1 MTPTHAHDGTAPGTL
16 AERATWIFDLDNTL
30 YPPACNLFA
39 QIDVRMG
46 AFIGQLLGIDAV
58 AARRV
63 QKGYF
68 MSHGTTLRGL
78 MDHHGV
84 QPEDFLSYVHDIDV
98 SPVPANPRLER
109 ALARLDGRKLVFTN
123 GSVDHA
129 ERVLD
134 RLGVADLIDD
144 VFDIAA
150 ADYLPKPHDE
160 TYRRFVAHYGID
172 AGAAVMVE
180 DMARNLTPAA
190 RLGMTTVWLDT
201 GSDWGRA
208 DLETDHVHHVI
219 DDLTDWLEGLTTPSE

>member
-1 MTPTHAHDGTAPGTL
+1 MTPTHAYDGTEPGTL
-16 AERATWIFDLDNTL
+16 AGRATWIFDLDNTL

-46 AFIGQLLGIDAV
+46 TFIGQLLGIDPV

-84 QPEDFLSYVHDIDV
+84 QPEDFLGYVHDIDV

-129 ERVLD
+129 GRVLD

-172 AGAAVMVE
+172 AGASVMVE

-208 DLETDHVHHVI
+208 DLKTDHVHHVI
-219 DDLTDWLEGLTTPSE
+219 DDLTDWLEGLTTQSG